1 MAGETRTIT
10 RQEPDMFERRKRNR
24 FVERNEVLV
33 RTSVDK
39 YQGPGIAA
47 HTYDLSTGGA
57 RIVTSKSYPVGS
69 VIRVRLNLAGSDQVV
84 NLDGEVRWLRQKD
97 NKDAYEIGVEF
108 ERLTSQSVLALIRHL
123 YGRNE
128 GIPSTVA

>member
-1 MAGETRTIT
+1 
-10 RQEPDMFERRKRNR
+10 MFERRKRHR
-24 FVERNEVLV
+24 FVERNDVLI
-33 RTSVDK
+33 RTAVDR
-39 YQGPGIAA
+39 YRGPGIAA

-69 VIRVRLNLAGSDQVV
+69 LIKIRISLSGSDQVV
-84 NLDGEVRWLRQKD
+84 SLDGEVRWFQKRD
-97 NKDAYEIGVEF
+97 GEDVFEIGVEF
-108 ERLTSQSVLALIRHL
+108 ERLTSQTVLALIRHL

>member
-1 MAGETRTIT
+1 MY
-10 RQEPDMFERRKRNR
+10 ERRKRNR
-24 FVERNEVLV
+24 FVERNDVLI
-33 RTSVDK
+33 RTSVDR

-57 RIVTSKSYPVGS
+57 RIVTSKCYAVGAA
-69 VIRVRLNLAGSDQVV
+69 VRIRLCLAGEDRSVT
-84 NLDGEVRWLRQKD
+84 LDGIVRWQKPMD
-97 NKDAYEIGVEF
+97 SGELHEIGVEF
-108 ERLTSQSVLALIRHL
+108 ERLTSQTVLTLIRHL